1 MPLFVPLHA
10 VALEGVLSRAGGRCG
25 GGVGCS
31 SLHSFVGHHSRGK
44 LLLRL
49 LKAGAGGAVQ
59 PVHLQGKSTEEMQP
73 TLPFSEQTH
82 GKGSNTKQRSHEVG
96 KCDLFVCLRD
106 TDMRTWSFVT
116 QTFEFFIFLLHTISL
131 WGIPVMICKVR
142 GGLIVFTKMCDVYL
156 LNFSLQ
162 QYLETF

>member
-10 VALEGVLSRAGGRCG
+10 VALEGVLSCAGGRCG
-25 GGVGCS
+25 GGVGRS

-44 LLLRL
+44 LLLCL

-59 PVHLQGKSTEEMQP
+59 PVHLQGKSTEEMEP
-73 TLPFSEQTH
+73 TLPLSEQTN
-82 GKGSNTKQRSHEVG
+82 GKDSNAKQRSRGVG

-116 QTFEFFIFLLHTISL
+116 QTFEFFTVLLHS
-131 WGIPVMICKVR
+131 
-142 GGLIVFTKMCDVYL
+142 F
-156 LNFSLQ
+156 
-162 QYLETF
+162 